1 MKTSKTD
8 LSARL
13 EQIKKRNANKTCF
26 DCGEKGTTYAAMNFG
41 TFVCSRCAGLLRE
54 LNFKVKGTGV
64 SIFTEK
70 EIDLLD
76 TVGNEN
82 ARKIWLAKWDDEGD
96 KMPNPKNSDEV
107 KRHLV
112 DKYKDKRYYKKGK
125 KKKEEES
132 SDSEEE
138 EKKAKKRKKKEES
151 SDSEES
157 DSEKE
162 KKKKGKK
169 KKKKEESSSES
180 ESSEES
186 DSEEEKKKKKKKSK
200 KKKEKEESDSDEDNI
215 KKKTNDK
222 GLHKI
227 SIKKPSE
234 VPKTGGYN
242 NPTPITNNTAPDNNV
257 LGEFEFVDE
266 TPSKPQ
272 PQPTQPQSTDPW
284 SSIWGPSTSTNPTP
298 VPKNNPNQ
306 NQFPSFDFTQQPQ
319 QPNLQPQQPQTPP
332 QPTQQE
338 KLRQLEDSLKALN
351 IQQSNPRP
359 MMPNQMNPM
368 MMPNQMNPMMMNPM
382 MTPQQ
387 QQMMMYMMM
396 QKMMQNPNSMGM
408 NPMMGNQMNPM
419 MMPNQMNRPP
429 MQPNN
434 PQPSNN
440 NPFNF

>member
-8 LSARL
+8 LTARL
-13 EQIKKRNANKTCF
+13 EQIKKRNPNKTCF

-82 ARKIWLAKWDDEGD
+82 ASKIWLAKWDDERD
-96 KMPNPKNSDEV
+96 KMPNPKDSDEV
-107 KRHLV
+107 KRHLI

-125 KKKEEES
+125 KKKE
-132 SDSEEE
+132 DEEE
-138 EKKAKKRKKKEES
+138 EKKEKKKKKKEES

-162 KKKKGKK
+162 KKKKNKK
-169 KKKKEESSSES
+169 KKKKEESSESSSSGS

-186 DSEEEKKKKKKKSK
+186 DSEEEKKKKKKKNK
-200 KKKEKEESDSDEDNI
+200 KKKEESSTDEDNNT
-215 KKKTNDK
+215 KNNEK

-234 VPKTGGYN
+234 VPKTGGYT
-242 NPTPITNNTAPDNNV
+242 NPQPITNNNTAPDNNA
-257 LGEFEFVDE
+257 LGEFKFVDE
-266 TPSKPQ
+266 TPSKPK
-272 PQPTQPQSTDPW
+272 PQPNPPQSNDPW
-284 SSIWGPSTSTNPTP
+284 SSIWGPTSTQTP
-298 VPKNNPNQ
+298 QTSTQNV

-319 QPNLQPQQPQTPP
+319 IQPQAPP
-332 QPTQQE
+332 QPTQQD
-338 KLRQLEDSLKALN
+338 KLRQLEDSLNALN

-368 MMPNQMNPMMMNPM
+368 MMGNQMNPMMMPNQM

-396 QKMMQNPNSMGM
+396 QKMMQNPNAMGM
-408 NPMMGNQMNPM
+408 NPMMGNPM
-419 MMPNQMNRPP
+419 MMQNQMGTQRPP
-429 MQPNN
+429 MQQNN
-434 PQPSNN
+434 NQSGNN
-440 NPFNF
+440 NPFNFL

>member
-8 LSARL
+8 LTARL
-13 EQIKKRNANKTCF
+13 EQIKKRNPNKTCF

-76 TVGNEN
+76 SVGNEN
-82 ARKIWLAKWDDEGD
+82 ARKIWLAKWDDERD

-107 KRHLV
+107 KRHLI

-125 KKKEEES
+125 KKKEEE
-132 SDSEEE
+132 DESEEE
-138 EKKAKKRKKKEES
+138 EKKEKKKKKKKEES

-162 KKKKGKK
+162 KKKKNKK
-169 KKKKEESSSES
+169 KKKKEESSDSSSSS

-186 DSEEEKKKKKKKSK
+186 DSEEEKKKKKKNK
-200 KKKEKEESDSDEDNI
+200 KKQEKQESSSDEDNNT
-215 KKKTNDK
+215 KKSNEK

-234 VPKTGGYN
+234 VPKTGVYT
-242 NPTPITNNTAPDNNV
+242 NPQPITNNNTTPDNNV

-272 PQPTQPQSTDPW
+272 PQTNPTQLNDPW
-284 SSIWGPSTSTNPTP
+284 SSIWGPTTTQPSQT
-298 VPKNNPNQ
+298 PNQ
-306 NQFPSFDFTQQPQ
+306 NTNQFPSFDFTQQPQ
-319 QPNLQPQQPQTPP
+319 PQPQAPP
-332 QPTQQE
+332 QPSQQE
-338 KLRQLEDSLKALN
+338 KLRQLEDSLNSLN

-368 MMPNQMNPMMMNPM
+368 MMPNQMNPMMMGNPM

-396 QKMMQNPNSMGM
+396 QKMMQNPNAMGM

-419 MMPNQMNRPP
+419 MMGTQRPP
-429 MQPNN
+429 MQNN
-434 PQPSNN
+434 QPGSN

>member
-8 LSARL
+8 LTARL
-13 EQIKKRNANKTCF
+13 EQIKKRNPNKTCF

-82 ARKIWLAKWDDEGD
+82 ASKIWLAKWDDERD
-96 KMPNPKNSDEV
+96 KMPNPKDSDEV
-107 KRHLV
+107 KRHLI

-125 KKKEEES
+125 KKKE
-132 SDSEEE
+132 DEEE
-138 EKKAKKRKKKEES
+138 EKKEKKKKKKEES
-151 SDSEES
+151 SDSEER

-162 KKKKGKK
+162 KKKKNKK
-169 KKKKEESSSES
+169 KKKKEESSESSSSGS

-186 DSEEEKKKKKKKSK
+186 DSEEEKKKKKKKNK
-200 KKKEKEESDSDEDNI
+200 KKKEESSTDEDNNT
-215 KKKTNDK
+215 KNNEK

-234 VPKTGGYN
+234 VPKTGGYT
-242 NPTPITNNTAPDNNV
+242 NPQPITNNNTAPDNNA

-272 PQPTQPQSTDPW
+272 PQSNPPQSNDPW
-284 SSIWGPSTSTNPTP
+284 SSIWGPTSTQTP
-298 VPKNNPNQ
+298 QTSTQNV

-319 QPNLQPQQPQTPP
+319 PQIQPQAPP
-332 QPTQQE
+332 QPTQQD
-338 KLRQLEDSLKALN
+338 KLRQLEDSLNALN

-359 MMPNQMNPM
+359 MMPNQMNRM
-368 MMPNQMNPMMMNPM
+368 MMGNQMNPMMMPNQM

-396 QKMMQNPNSMGM
+396 QKMMQNPNAMGM
-408 NPMMGNQMNPM
+408 NPMMGNPM
-419 MMPNQMNRPP
+419 MMQNQMGTQRPP
-429 MQPNN
+429 MQQNN
-434 PQPSNN
+434 PQSGNN
-440 NPFNF
+440 NPFNFL

>member
-13 EQIKKRNANKTCF
+13 EQIKKRNANKICF

-82 ARKIWLAKWDDEGD
+82 ARKIWLAKWDDERD

-125 KKKEEES
+125 KKKEEE
-132 SDSEEE
+132 DDESEEE
-138 EKKAKKRKKKEES
+138 EKKTKKKKKKEES

-169 KKKKEESSSES
+169 KKKKEESSESSSSGS

-186 DSEEEKKKKKKKSK
+186 DSEEEKKKKKKKNK
-200 KKKEKEESDSDEDNI
+200 KKKEESSTDEDNN
-215 KKKTNDK
+215 KKNNEK

-234 VPKTGGYN
+234 VPKTGGYT
-242 NPTPITNNTAPDNNV
+242 NPQPITNNNTAPDNNA

-272 PQPTQPQSTDPW
+272 PNPPQSNDPW
-284 SSIWGPSTSTNPTP
+284 SSIWGPTSTQTP
-298 VPKNNPNQ
+298 QTSTQNV

-319 QPNLQPQQPQTPP
+319 PQIQPQAPP
-332 QPTQQE
+332 QPTQQD
-338 KLRQLEDSLKALN
+338 KLRQLEDSLNALN

-368 MMPNQMNPMMMNPM
+368 MMGNQMNPMMMPNQM

-396 QKMMQNPNSMGM
+396 QKMMQNPNAMGM
-408 NPMMGNQMNPM
+408 NPMMGNPM
-419 MMPNQMNRPP
+419 MMQNQMGTQRPP
-429 MQPNN
+429 MQQNN
-434 PQPSNN
+434 PQSGNN
-440 NPFNF
+440 NPFNFL

>member
-13 EQIKKRNANKTCF
+13 EQIKKRNANKICF

-64 SIFTEK
+64 SIFKEK

-82 ARKIWLAKWDDEGD
+82 ARKIWLAKWDDERD

-138 EKKAKKRKKKEES
+138 EKKTKKKKKKEES

-162 KKKKGKK
+162 KKKKKK
-169 KKKKEESSSES
+169 KSKKKKEESSSES

-186 DSEEEKKKKKKKSK
+186 DSEEEKKKKKKKNK
-200 KKKEKEESDSDEDNI
+200 KKKEESSTDEDNNT
-215 KKKTNDK
+215 KNNEK

-234 VPKTGGYN
+234 VPKTGGYT
-242 NPTPITNNTAPDNNV
+242 NPQPITNNNTAPDNNA

-272 PQPTQPQSTDPW
+272 PQPNPPQSNDPW
-284 SSIWGPSTSTNPTP
+284 SSIWGPTSTQTP
-298 VPKNNPNQ
+298 QTSTQNV

-319 QPNLQPQQPQTPP
+319 PQIQPQAPP
-332 QPTQQE
+332 QPTQQD
-338 KLRQLEDSLKALN
+338 KLRQLEDSLNALN

-368 MMPNQMNPMMMNPM
+368 MMGNQMNPMMMPNQM

-396 QKMMQNPNSMGM
+396 QKMMQNPNAMGM
-408 NPMMGNQMNPM
+408 NPMMGNPM
-419 MMPNQMNRPP
+419 MMQNQMGTQRPP
-429 MQPNN
+429 MQQNN
-434 PQPSNN
+434 PQSGNN
-440 NPFNF
+440 NPFNFL

>member
-1 MKTSKTD
+1 MTTSKTD
-8 LSARL
+8 LTARL
-13 EQIKKRNANKTCF
+13 EQIKKRNPNKTCF

-82 ARKIWLAKWDDEGD
+82 ASKIWLAKWDDERD
-96 KMPNPKNSDEV
+96 KMPNPKDSDEV
-107 KRHLV
+107 KRHLI
-112 DKYKDKRYYKKGK
+112 DKYKDKRYHKKGK
-125 KKKEEES
+125 KKKE
-132 SDSEEE
+132 DEEE
-138 EKKAKKRKKKEES
+138 EKKEKKKKKKEES

-162 KKKKGKK
+162 KKKKNKK
-169 KKKKEESSSES
+169 KKKKEESSESSSSGS
-180 ESSEES
+180 ESSEER
-186 DSEEEKKKKKKKSK
+186 DSEEEKKKKKKKNK
-200 KKKEKEESDSDEDNI
+200 KKKEESSTDEDNNT
-215 KKKTNDK
+215 KDNEK

-234 VPKTGGYN
+234 VPKTGGYT
-242 NPTPITNNTAPDNNV
+242 NPQPITNNNTAPDNNA

-272 PQPTQPQSTDPW
+272 PNPPQSNDPW
-284 SSIWGPSTSTNPTP
+284 SSIWGPTSTQTP
-298 VPKNNPNQ
+298 QTSTQNV

-319 QPNLQPQQPQTPP
+319 PQIQPQAPP
-332 QPTQQE
+332 QPTQQD
-338 KLRQLEDSLKALN
+338 KLRQLEDSLNALN

-368 MMPNQMNPMMMNPM
+368 MMGNQMNPMMMPNQM

-396 QKMMQNPNSMGM
+396 QKMMQNPNAMGM
-408 NPMMGNQMNPM
+408 NPMMGNPM
-419 MMPNQMNRPP
+419 MMQNQMGTQRPP
-429 MQPNN
+429 MQQNN
-434 PQPSNN
+434 PQSGNN
-440 NPFNF
+440 NPFNFL

>member
-8 LSARL
+8 LTARL
-13 EQIKKRNANKTCF
+13 EQIKKRNPNKTCF

-82 ARKIWLAKWDDEGD
+82 ASKIWLAKWDDERD
-96 KMPNPKNSDEV
+96 KMPNPKDSDEV
-107 KRHLV
+107 KRHLI

-125 KKKEEES
+125 KKKE
-132 SDSEEE
+132 DEEE
-138 EKKAKKRKKKEES
+138 EKKEKKKKKKEER

-162 KKKKGKK
+162 KKKKKKK
-169 KKKKEESSSES
+169 KKKKEESSESSSSGS

-186 DSEEEKKKKKKKSK
+186 DSEEEKKKKKKKNK
-200 KKKEKEESDSDEDNI
+200 KKKEESSTDEDNN
-215 KKKTNDK
+215 KKNNEK

-234 VPKTGGYN
+234 VPKTGGYT
-242 NPTPITNNTAPDNNV
+242 NPQPITNNNTAPDNNA

-272 PQPTQPQSTDPW
+272 PNPPQSNDPW
-284 SSIWGPSTSTNPTP
+284 SSIWGPTSTQTP
-298 VPKNNPNQ
+298 QTSTQNV

-319 QPNLQPQQPQTPP
+319 PQIQPQAPP
-332 QPTQQE
+332 QPTQQD
-338 KLRQLEDSLKALN
+338 KLRQLEDSLNALN

-368 MMPNQMNPMMMNPM
+368 MMGNQMNPMMMPNQM

-396 QKMMQNPNSMGM
+396 QKMMQNPNAMGM
-408 NPMMGNQMNPM
+408 NPMMGNPM
-419 MMPNQMNRPP
+419 MMQNQMGTQRPP
-429 MQPNN
+429 MQQNN
-434 PQPSNN
+434 PQSGNN
-440 NPFNF
+440 NPFNFL